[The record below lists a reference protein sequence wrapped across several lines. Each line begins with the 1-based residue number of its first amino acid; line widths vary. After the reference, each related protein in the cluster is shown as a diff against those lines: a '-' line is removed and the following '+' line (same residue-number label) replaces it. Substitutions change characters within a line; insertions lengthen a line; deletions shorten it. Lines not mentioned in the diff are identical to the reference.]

1 MIDRRRQAAKAAA
14 DTMPTTPPIE
24 PLRRFR
30 RWFHEARRAGIEL
43 PEALALATAD
53 HAGRPAVRF
62 VLLKEADARGFVFFT
77 DGRSRKGRELREN
90 PRAAGVFYW
99 HETGK
104 QVRVEGRI
112 EEVAAAEADAYW
124 ETRPRASR
132 LAASISTQSAPL
144 PSRARLVAAWRNLDR
159 RLGDGAIPR
168 PPTWTGYRIVPSA
181 IEFWRR
187 GESRL
192 HDRVLYVR
200 RRGGWKRTLM
210 QP

>member
-1 MIDRRRQAAKAAA
+1 
-14 DTMPTTPPIE
+14 MPTTPPTE
-24 PLRRFR
+24 PLLRFR
-30 RWFHEARRAGIEL
+30 RWFHAARRAGIEL
-43 PEALALATAD
+43 PEAMALATAD

-90 PRAAGVFYW
+90 PRAAAVFYW
-99 HETGK
+99 HESGK

-112 EEVAAAEADAYW
+112 EEVTAAEADAYW
-124 ETRPRASR
+124 ETRPRGSR
-132 LAASISTQSAPL
+132 LAASVSTQSATL
-144 PSRARLVAAWRNLDR
+144 HSRARLIAAWRGLDR
-159 RLGDGAIPR
+159 QLGKGAIPR
-168 PPTWTGYRIVPSA
+168 PSAWTGYRIVPSA

-187 GESRL
+187 GEARL

-200 RRGGWKRTLM
+200 RRGGWKRTLV